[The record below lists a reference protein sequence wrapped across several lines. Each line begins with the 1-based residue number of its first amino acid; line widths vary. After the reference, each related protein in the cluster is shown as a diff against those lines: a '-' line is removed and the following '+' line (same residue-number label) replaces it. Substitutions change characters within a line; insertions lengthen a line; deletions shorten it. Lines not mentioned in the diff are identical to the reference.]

1 MLNNI
6 FHVIKQLSGTL
17 CIRIIRIFFK
27 MRPRKEWVVSRVVEK
42 DVKQWFTGNLEVGVG
57 TANSKLPSL
66 LWTFSFFNIEYFGSG
81 RGCHLSKFWSKYLY
95 HLFFLYSRGLQKVLL
110 PYSMFSICNSVKTP
124 NTLNVTSYLS
134 TLSFSQKLLQPEYD
148 QGSNPCSA
156 IYLANT

>member
-1 MLNNI
+1 MKSSYFTKPFSTIQKKIRGLLKNTLFHPERPQPGERINNGMLNNI

-66 LWTFSFFNIEYFGSG
+66 LWTFSSFNIEYFRSG

-95 HLFFLYSRGLQKVLL
+95 HLFFLYSRGVQKVL
-110 PYSMFSICNSVKTP
+110 IV
-124 NTLNVTSYLS
+124 TLRYV
-134 TLSFSQKLLQPEYD
+134 
-148 QGSNPCSA
+148 
-156 IYLANT
+156 